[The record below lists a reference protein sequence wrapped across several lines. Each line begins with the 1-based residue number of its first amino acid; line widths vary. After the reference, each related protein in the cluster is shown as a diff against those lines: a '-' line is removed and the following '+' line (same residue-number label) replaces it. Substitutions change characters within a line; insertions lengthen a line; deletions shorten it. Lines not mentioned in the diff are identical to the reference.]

1 MIIKNFD
8 FALAKLIFVSINMH
22 LIQNSIFLHTQQI
35 PGLIV
40 VGGVAK
46 ASGSAAEELTD
57 FEGS

>member
-1 MIIKNFD
+1 
-8 FALAKLIFVSINMH
+8 MH

-46 ASGSAAEELTD
+46 ASGSATEEFTD
-57 FEGS
+57 FEGT